1 MVSKGV
7 AYGAAAVGIAAAIG
21 GLYYGITKEPREEQ
35 IPITLPD
42 VVGPGVLIPAQLQ
55 PRGSSVFTKNII
67 GW

>member
-35 IPITLPD
+35 IPITLPP
-42 VVGPGVLIPAQLQ
+42 VTGPGGLIPAHIQ
-55 PRGSSVFTKNII
+55 PRGTTVFTKNIM